1 MRALT
6 LYLLMSL
13 AGTSLGDALQVSDS
27 DAAAKIVVLE
37 HIWSQAY
44 VLKDSKTLE
53 KMLDDSFMKVGSDG
67 RLMAKADVLAEVT
80 SSSQRQVVTESIVV
94 RVHGATAIVT
104 GIFLKRG
111 VERGKPFV
119 RRERF
124 VDTWL
129 CKNGEWVALSSLAT
143 PTPQ

>member
-6 LYLLMSL
+6 LCLLIFFARTL
-13 AGTSLGDALQVSDS
+13 PGDAQQVSDS

-53 KMLDDSFMKVGSDG
+53 KMLDDSFVKVESDG
-67 RLMAKADVLAEVT
+67 RLMTKVDVLAEVE
-80 SSSQRQVVTESIVV
+80 SSSQRQVVTESILV

-104 GIFLKRG
+104 GIFLKKG
-111 VERGKPFV
+111 IERGKPFV

-129 CKNGEWVALSSLAT
+129 CKNGEWVALSGLAT
-143 PTPQ
+143 PTPR